1 VQARQYHEPVRTP
14 PIDRPLLS
22 PYAAIKTKGRN
33 TMPLIILIVALA
45 VLKYLE
51 VGPLVNLS
59 WWWIVGLF
67 LVAFIWFEFIERM
80 LGLDKRKAHEQLDKA
95 RRERVEK
102 NFRK

>member
-1 VQARQYHEPVRTP
+1 MPPWQ

-22 PYAAIKTKGRN
+22 PYAAVASKGETRKN
-33 TMPLIILIVALA
+33 AMPLIILIVVLA

-59 WWWIVGLF
+59 WWWIAGLF

-95 RRERVEK
+95 RRERVNK
-102 NFRK
+102 TFRK